1 MSFVDSGGYII
12 LTYTLAIIPWV
23 FINVFDHINKKWEP
37 TSVSHDNMTIN
48 IDNDNEPD
56 PFKNTIF
63 QDSIKKLKNKFF
75 RVYYKT
81 WTHIVYFIGNLVSLI
96 YYTFINFQ
104 KGNYHESMATIAII
118 IAAFFPVNRVIRQM
132 YIIRSESSLGHELT
146 YLCKKAEGNEEEKE
160 KEKEKFKWYSNNN
173 NSFFDNDNP
182 GEGVTDISIFRW
194 VKEFFSY
201 KLSKYQLYKLMKN
214 TKENEIINE
223 EIEEENDENQNDE
236 EKNNYKQN
244 YKKYFS
250 TIDHSYKIAIYKMRL
265 VTSRAGYEMNR
276 DMRIKGADNGI
287 IKMVWLYDNMIYNKD
302 IFTYIFQ
309 IGIFMHCLTQI
320 INNHDKTLTQ
330 EQVDNMEWLE
340 WLKGKEDKKNN
351 MEWLEWIKGKEDKK
365 NLYEKQSEHLKGD
378 NGNFKQDEGHLR
390 DCMLL
395 QCNPYITAFPPEDYQ
410 EMYTRLPP
418 YRASNG
424 QYKWENI
431 MYIIS
436 STIELSIL
444 TENMIK
450 RESKYNFFSYIKNQ
464 IKCMLY
470 INYKR
475 NFEKIRRIRSKID
488 RFIIQE
494 GKIYNSSKLF
504 LEENK
509 TNINNLKDY
518 YISTKEE
525 RKEEEKD
532 EFKKDELI
540 DYENKLSYLRIE
552 SYKIDNLFI
561 EIKLHSKNNED
572 DRREYIEYFKKLNLK
587 SLSEEYE
594 FEFETKEY
602 DGITELLEKNIY
614 NNNKKIETK
623 IEKLS
628 SMTKLLSKANKDKI
642 EKLNKINNILS
653 KVNYNYK
660 ERLDNYDHEKNEKI
674 KKELESKLKFLSELD
689 ENNDSQEFIM
699 NKMKDDC
706 YTIAYNM
713 SYLASHRSDLH
724 EPEKLKG
731 EIYSKSKNLGK
742 YCIKLHE
749 KMRNMNDKIYF

>member
-37 TSVSHDNMTIN
+37 TSVSHDNMIIN

-56 PFKNTIF
+56 PSKNTIF

-96 YYTFINFQ
+96 LYTSINFQ

-132 YIIRSESSLGHELT
+132 YIIRSESSLGDELT
-146 YLCKKAEGNEEEKE
+146 YLCKKTEENKE
-160 KEKEKFKWYSNNN
+160 KKFNWYSNNN
-173 NSFFDNDNP
+173 SSFFDNDNP

-194 VKEFFSY
+194 VKEFCSY
-201 KLSKYQLYKLMKN
+201 KLSKYKLYKLMKN
-214 TKENEIINE
+214 TKENQIINDEIINYE
-223 EIEEENDENQNDE
+223 KKNDE
-236 EKNNYKQN
+236 ENNYDKQN
-244 YKKYFS
+244 YEKYFS

-320 INNHDKTLTQ
+320 VNNYSDEILTQ
-330 EQVDNMEWLE
+330 GQVYNMEWLE
-340 WLKGKEDKKNN
+340 WLRGKE
-351 MEWLEWIKGKEDKK
+351 EEILYGKQQSI
-365 NLYEKQSEHLKGD
+365 NSEHLKG
-378 NGNFKQDEGHLR
+378 NSINFKYDDGHLR

-418 YRASNG
+418 NRASNG

-450 RESKYNFFSYIKNQ
+450 QQESKNDFFSYIINQ

-475 NFEKIRRIRSKID
+475 DFEKDKRIRAKFKK
-488 RFIIQE
+488 FILVEEQIS
-494 GKIYNSSKLF
+494 NSSIIF
-504 LEENK
+504 LDN
-509 TNINNLKDY
+509 
-518 YISTKEE
+518 
-525 RKEEEKD
+525 KEEEINKLKKDVEDRKD
-532 EFKKDELI
+532 EN
-540 DYENKLSYLRIE
+540 DYLSYLRTK
-552 SYKIDNLFI
+552 SYEIDNFLI
-561 EIKLHSKNNED
+561 EIKLHSKNND
-572 DRREYIEYFKKLNLK
+572 DKRREYIEYLKKIKKINPNSSVLDKSSILK
-587 SLSEEYE
+587 FENEIEKYDRIELDEEHS
-594 FEFETKEY
+594 KEKI
-602 DGITELLEKNIY
+602 DNKIEQLILIKERLLEIDANY
-614 NNNKKIETK
+614 EEQLNNYSHTEIEEIKTDLEGKLSFLEKLSKKIE
-623 IEKLS
+623 
-628 SMTKLLSKANKDKI
+628 
-642 EKLNKINNILS
+642 NNG
-653 KVNYNYK
+653 
-660 ERLDNYDHEKNEKI
+660 NEK
-674 KKELESKLKFLSELD
+674 
-689 ENNDSQEFIM
+689 FIM
-699 NKMKDDC
+699 NKIKDDC

-724 EPEKLKG
+724 EPGKLKR
-731 EIYSKSKNLGK
+731 EISSKSKYLGF
-742 YCIKLHE
+742 YCRTLH
-749 KMRNMNDKIYF
+749 KMIF

>member
-56 PFKNTIF
+56 RSKNTIF

-104 KGNYHESMATIAII
+104 KGNYHESMATIVII

-146 YLCKKAEGNEEEKE
+146 YLCKKAEGNEEKEEEKEKE

-194 VKEFFSY
+194 VKEFCSY

-214 TKENEIINE
+214 TKENEIISD
-223 EIEEENDENQNDE
+223 EIINYEEENDENQNDE

-309 IGIFMHCLTQI
+309 IGIFMHCLAQI

-351 MEWLEWIKGKEDKK
+351 IEWLEWIKGKEDKK
-365 NLYEKQSEHLKGD
+365 KLYEKKSEHLKGD

-450 RESKYNFFSYIKNQ
+450 QQESKNDFFSYIINQ

-475 NFEKIRRIRSKID
+475 DFEKNKRIRAKFKK
-488 RFIIQE
+488 FILIEEQ
-494 GKIYNSSKLF
+494 ISNSSIIF
-504 LEENK
+504 LDN
-509 TNINNLKDY
+509 
-518 YISTKEE
+518 
-525 RKEEEKD
+525 KEEEINKLKKDVEDRKD
-532 EFKKDELI
+532 EN
-540 DYENKLSYLRIE
+540 DYLSYLRTK
-552 SYKIDNLFI
+552 SYEIDNFLI
-561 EIKLHSKNNED
+561 EIKLHSKNND
-572 DRREYIEYFKKLNLK
+572 DKRREYIEYLKK
-587 SLSEEYE
+587 
-594 FEFETKEY
+594 
-602 DGITELLEKNIY
+602 
-614 NNNKKIETK
+614 
-623 IEKLS
+623 
-628 SMTKLLSKANKDKI
+628 
-642 EKLNKINNILS
+642 
-653 KVNYNYK
+653 
-660 ERLDNYDHEKNEKI
+660 
-674 KKELESKLKFLSELD
+674 
-689 ENNDSQEFIM
+689 
-699 NKMKDDC
+699 
-706 YTIAYNM
+706 
-713 SYLASHRSDLH
+713 
-724 EPEKLKG
+724 
-731 EIYSKSKNLGK
+731 
-742 YCIKLHE
+742 
-749 KMRNMNDKIYF
+749 

>member
-56 PFKNTIF
+56 RSKITIF

-81 WTHIVYFIGNLVSLI
+81 WTHILYFIGNLVSLI

-104 KGNYHESMATIAII
+104 KGNYHESMATIVII

-146 YLCKKAEGNEEEKE
+146 YLCKKAEGNEEKEKE

-194 VKEFFSY
+194 VKEFCSY

-214 TKENEIINE
+214 TKENEIIND
-223 EIEEENDENQNDE
+223 EIINYEEENDENQNDE

-309 IGIFMHCLTQI
+309 IGIFMHCLAQI
-320 INNHDKTLTQ
+320 INNYDKILTQ

-340 WLKGKEDKKNN
+340 WL
-351 MEWLEWIKGKEDKK
+351 KGKEDKK

-378 NGNFKQDEGHLR
+378 NGNFKYDEGHLR

-418 YRASNG
+418 CRASNG

-450 RESKYNFFSYIKNQ
+450 QSESKDDFFSYIINQ

-475 NFEKIRRIRSKID
+475 DFEKKRRICVKMNK
-488 RFIIQE
+488 FIPRE
-494 GKIYNSSKLF
+494 DDIYKSSKLF
-504 LEENK
+504 LDEKRTKINK
-509 TNINNLKDY
+509 LYVEDD
-518 YISTKEE
+518 ISI
-525 RKEEEKD
+525 KEEEKD
-532 EFKKDELI
+532 DLKKDI
-540 DYENKLSYLRIE
+540 KYYESYLSYLIKK
-552 SYKIDNLFI
+552 SYEIDNLFI

-572 DRREYIEYFKKLNLK
+572 NRREYIEYFKKLNLE
-587 SLSEEYE
+587 SFFFRVSDFESEI
-594 FEFETKEY
+594 KAY
-602 DGITELLEKNIY
+602 DKITEFFEKEILVY
-614 NNNKKIETK
+614 KEIENK

-628 SMTKLLSKANKDKI
+628 SIKKLLSETNNTKI
-642 EKLNKINNILS
+642 KKLRQMIDYLLDINT
-653 KVNYNYK
+653 NYK
-660 ERLDNYDHEKNEKI
+660 EVLNNYSHKTDKEI
-674 KKELESKLKFLSELD
+674 KTDLESKLFFLNKLNK
-689 ENNDSQEFIM
+689 NNDSEKIIM

-724 EPEKLKG
+724 KPEKLKE
-731 EIYSKSKNLGK
+731 EICSKSKKLGK

-749 KMRNMNDKIYF
+749 KMNMSDQIYSENFNNKFHVKFFF